1 MKRKDPYA
9 KERALAK
16 LNKKNSTS
24 TSAVEQFF
32 GTIMQQAK
40 GADGYTPVVGK
51 DFFTPEQIEQFK
63 QEVVSLIPKPKDAD
77 EVDYD
82 LVLSYVIQ
90 ETEKE
95 VAKQVAKLPK
105 PKDGKPG
112 KDAVVDI
119 PAIVESLLKVM
130 PKMEAGEVDYL
141 GIKEYID
148 KQVSKIAVPKNPP
161 SYVGGGAGSIRQ
173 LTDVVLDGLTQDSK
187 GNYILGGGGTVSDE
201 TYGSGWDGV
210 TDEAPSKNAVY
221 DKIQA
226 LSLGAGTGD
235 VVGPVSAV
243 DERIAVF
250 DGITGK
256 LIKDGGVAVS
266 GLATAAQGAL
276 ADSAQQPPAE
286 GAFVDGD
293 KTKLDGIETGA
304 EANVVDSVN
313 AQTGA
318 VVLDADD
325 IDDTST
331 TNKFVTASDVTKLS
345 NLSGTNTG
353 DQDLSTYQVKPAEG
367 AFVDGD
373 KTKLDGIEAGA
384 DVTDTANVT
393 AAGALMDSEVT
404 NLAQVKAFD
413 SSDYAPALGVDD
425 NYVTDAEKV
434 VIGNTSGTNTG
445 DEASASTTVE
455 GVIEIA
461 TDAEF
466 TTGTDTA
473 RAVTADQVASV
484 TQTMTNKTL
493 TDAKIVG
500 AINAQTGTSYTL
512 VLTDASKT
520 VTMSNASANTL
531 TVPPN
536 ASVAFPTGTRLMVQ
550 QLGVGATTIAAG
562 AGVTI
567 NAPTTVTLAIDEQY
581 ESRGLLKTDTNTWQL
596 I

>member
-1 MKRKDPYA
+1 MAYNADKKPLDLTPLTSLATDDTFIVGDTSDTSEVVKTIA
-9 KERALAK
+9 KSALITD
-16 LNKKNSTS
+16 LSTS
-24 TSAVEQFF
+24 F
-32 GTIMQQAK
+32 
-40 GADGYTPVVGK
+40 
-51 DFFTPEQIEQFK
+51 
-63 QEVVSLIPKPKDAD
+63 
-77 EVDYD
+77 
-82 LVLSYVIQ
+82 
-90 ETEKE
+90 
-95 VAKQVAKLPK
+95 
-105 PKDGKPG
+105 
-112 KDAVVDI
+112 
-119 PAIVESLLKVM
+119 
-130 PKMEAGEVDYL
+130 
-141 GIKEYID
+141 
-148 KQVSKIAVPKNPP
+148 
-161 SYVGGGAGSIRQ
+161 
-173 LTDVVLDGLTQDSK
+173 
-187 GNYILGGGGTVSDE
+187 
-201 TYGSGWDGV
+201 
-210 TDEAPSKNAVY
+210 
-221 DKIQA
+221 
-226 LSLGAGTGD
+226 
-235 VVGPVSAV
+235 
-243 DERIAVF
+243 
-250 DGITGK
+250 
-256 LIKDGGVAVS
+256 
-266 GLATAAQGAL
+266 ATAAQGAL

-550 QLGVGATTIAAG
+550 QLGAGATTIAAG

-567 NAPTTVTLAIDEQY
+567 NAPTTVTLAIDETY

>member
-1 MKRKDPYA
+1 MAYNADKKPLDLTALTSLATDDTFIVGDTSDTSEVVKTIA
-9 KERALAK
+9 KSALITD
-16 LNKKNSTS
+16 LSTS
-24 TSAVEQFF
+24 F
-32 GTIMQQAK
+32 
-40 GADGYTPVVGK
+40 
-51 DFFTPEQIEQFK
+51 
-63 QEVVSLIPKPKDAD
+63 
-77 EVDYD
+77 
-82 LVLSYVIQ
+82 
-90 ETEKE
+90 
-95 VAKQVAKLPK
+95 
-105 PKDGKPG
+105 
-112 KDAVVDI
+112 
-119 PAIVESLLKVM
+119 
-130 PKMEAGEVDYL
+130 
-141 GIKEYID
+141 
-148 KQVSKIAVPKNPP
+148 
-161 SYVGGGAGSIRQ
+161 
-173 LTDVVLDGLTQDSK
+173 
-187 GNYILGGGGTVSDE
+187 
-201 TYGSGWDGV
+201 
-210 TDEAPSKNAVY
+210 
-221 DKIQA
+221 
-226 LSLGAGTGD
+226 
-235 VVGPVSAV
+235 
-243 DERIAVF
+243 
-250 DGITGK
+250 
-256 LIKDGGVAVS
+256 
-266 GLATAAQGAL
+266 ATAAQGAK

-493 TDAKIVG
+493 TDPKIVG

-550 QLGVGATTIAAG
+550 QLGAGATTIAAG

>member
-1 MKRKDPYA
+1 MAYNADKKPLDLTALTSLATDDTFIVGDTSDTSEVVKTIA
-9 KERALAK
+9 KSALITD
-16 LNKKNSTS
+16 LSTS
-24 TSAVEQFF
+24 F
-32 GTIMQQAK
+32 
-40 GADGYTPVVGK
+40 
-51 DFFTPEQIEQFK
+51 
-63 QEVVSLIPKPKDAD
+63 
-77 EVDYD
+77 
-82 LVLSYVIQ
+82 
-90 ETEKE
+90 
-95 VAKQVAKLPK
+95 
-105 PKDGKPG
+105 
-112 KDAVVDI
+112 
-119 PAIVESLLKVM
+119 
-130 PKMEAGEVDYL
+130 
-141 GIKEYID
+141 
-148 KQVSKIAVPKNPP
+148 
-161 SYVGGGAGSIRQ
+161 
-173 LTDVVLDGLTQDSK
+173 
-187 GNYILGGGGTVSDE
+187 
-201 TYGSGWDGV
+201 
-210 TDEAPSKNAVY
+210 
-221 DKIQA
+221 
-226 LSLGAGTGD
+226 
-235 VVGPVSAV
+235 
-243 DERIAVF
+243 
-250 DGITGK
+250 
-256 LIKDGGVAVS
+256 
-266 GLATAAQGAL
+266 ATAAQGAK

-493 TDAKIVG
+493 TDPKIVG

-550 QLGVGATTIAAG
+550 QLGAGATTIAAG

-567 NAPTTVTLAIDEQY
+567 NAPTTVTLAIDETY

>member
-1 MKRKDPYA
+1 MAYNADKKPLDLTALTSLATDDTFIVGDTSDTSEVVKTIA
-9 KERALAK
+9 KSALITD
-16 LNKKNSTS
+16 LSTS
-24 TSAVEQFF
+24 F
-32 GTIMQQAK
+32 
-40 GADGYTPVVGK
+40 
-51 DFFTPEQIEQFK
+51 
-63 QEVVSLIPKPKDAD
+63 
-77 EVDYD
+77 
-82 LVLSYVIQ
+82 
-90 ETEKE
+90 
-95 VAKQVAKLPK
+95 
-105 PKDGKPG
+105 
-112 KDAVVDI
+112 
-119 PAIVESLLKVM
+119 
-130 PKMEAGEVDYL
+130 
-141 GIKEYID
+141 
-148 KQVSKIAVPKNPP
+148 
-161 SYVGGGAGSIRQ
+161 
-173 LTDVVLDGLTQDSK
+173 
-187 GNYILGGGGTVSDE
+187 
-201 TYGSGWDGV
+201 
-210 TDEAPSKNAVY
+210 
-221 DKIQA
+221 
-226 LSLGAGTGD
+226 
-235 VVGPVSAV
+235 
-243 DERIAVF
+243 
-250 DGITGK
+250 
-256 LIKDGGVAVS
+256 
-266 GLATAAQGAL
+266 ATAAQGAL

-550 QLGVGATTIAAG
+550 QLGAGATTIAAG

-567 NAPTTVTLAIDEQY
+567 NAPTTVTLAIDETY